1 MTDEI
6 TISRATVT
14 DAPGILAL
22 IRRAF
27 AAAAELYDDPALPPL
42 VETLEEHRARYDTFV
57 VLKATDADGV
67 IVGSV
72 QGRLA
77 DDRSC
82 YVARLAVDPGRQGS
96 GIGRALTL
104 ALEAEFPTARRFELF
119 TGHLNTASLALYA
132 SLGYA
137 ETHREPVNDRLT
149 LVWLDK
155 ALPGA

>member
-1 MTDEI
+1 MTDEM
-6 TISRATVT
+6 TISHASDV
-14 DAPGILAL
+14 DAPEILAL
-22 IRRAF
+22 TRRAF
-27 AAAAELYDDPALPPL
+27 AAAAELYDDPDLPPL
-42 VETLEEHRARYDTFV
+42 VETLDEHRARYGTFV

-67 IVGSV
+67 IAGSV

-77 DDRSC
+77 DDGSC

-119 TGHLNTASLALYA
+119 TGHLNTASLGLYA

-137 ETHREPVNDRLT
+137 ETRREPVDDRLT
-149 LVWLDK
+149 LVWLEK
-155 ALPGA
+155 TLPGA